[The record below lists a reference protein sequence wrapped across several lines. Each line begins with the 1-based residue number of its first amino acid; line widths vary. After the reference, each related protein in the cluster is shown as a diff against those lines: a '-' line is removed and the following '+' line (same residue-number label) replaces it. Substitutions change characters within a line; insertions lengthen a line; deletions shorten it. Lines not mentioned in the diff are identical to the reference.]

1 MLLFRSATKAPFIS
15 YDDEP
20 LALLGQNPAIE
31 LIEKRPG
38 NFAGEAGVTQP
49 GTNNSYMFITVLPFA
64 KGSTT
69 TDRLPQGL
77 WRWDPQKKVLLP
89 AISRTEFPVA
99 NGVRPSRDQKT
110 LWVTDF
116 GGDERSRIWA
126 LPAQVGA
133 PAIYKYDLNEDMW
146 PVNKRTFGVSRMQAP
161 DGIRIDD
168 KGRVWTGE
176 GEGVMVRSS
185 QGKVIGVFNGQFF
198 TRDSVNTAIVQFE
211 LAGDVLVVLG

>member
-1 MLLFRSATKAPFIS
+1 MSATKAPFIS

-77 WRWDPQKKVLLP
+77 WRWDPQKK
-89 AISRTEFPVA
+89 
-99 NGVRPSRDQKT
+99 T

-116 GGDERSRIWA
+116 GGDERSRIWG

-146 PVNKRTFGVSRMQAP
+146 PVNKRIFGVSGMQAP

-176 GEGVMVRSS
+176 GEGVVVRSS

-211 LAGDVLVVLG
+211 LARDVLVVLGQNKLRFTALNNLHQLVLYDRLQIPGIA